1 MAKKL
6 SDAQIKALNEIN
18 ELGYTNARANTLNS
32 VSQYITSDNSGDEPR
47 LILNTDGR
55 EVMGLPS
62 LGANPCDDISLPNKG
77 KAEVKTLPV
86 YTDGY
91 DLEALDQTQE
101 EIELDAEYWASD
113 EHMDADLLNGDAT
126 TLEELLSGD
135 PWKLG
140 DRIEEETYEAYQ
152 EIASADVFDPS
163 WSDWAKEVSGFGET
177 LNWKGVEVWDGLTAA
192 EIREDMET
200 ATPINRNTRRTH
212 FRTLRNAYRRRST
225 KQLKDANPS
234 YTRKALKITGAVG
247 L

>member
-6 SDAQIKALNEIN
+6 SDAQIKALNEVH
-18 ELGYTNARANTLNS
+18 ELGYTNARKNTLES

-62 LGANPCDDISLPNKG
+62 L
-77 KAEVKTLPV
+77 EVPQ
-86 YTDGY
+86 
-91 DLEALDQTQE
+91 QTAE
-101 EIELDAEYWASD
+101 EIKLDEEYWASD

-140 DRIEEETYEAYQ
+140 EQIREDIQAGYQ
-152 EIASADVFDPS
+152 EIASADVFDAS
-163 WSDWAKEVSGFGET
+163 WSDWAKEAAGFGET
-177 LNWKGVEVWDGLTAA
+177 LNWKGTEVWDGLTAA

-200 ATPINRNTRRTH
+200 ATPINRNARRTH

-234 YTRKALKITGAVG
+234 YTRKALKVTGTVG